1 MKRIKI
7 FDTTLRDGE
16 QSPGVSLNKEE
27 KLKIAMQ
34 LKKLGVDIIEAGFP
48 ASNEEDFESVKEISK
63 NVEGPVICAL
73 SRARKEDI
81 DKAWESL
88 KFSKN
93 PRIHIFLATSKI
105 HLEKKLKKTEEEIL
119 DLIRENI
126 SYAKTFFKDIEFSP
140 EDSSRTSIE
149 FLLKV
154 IETAVISGANI
165 INITDTVGY
174 SQPEEF
180 YERVKIVFDR
190 YRNLFTEKNVEISVH
205 CHNDLGLAVANS
217 LAGIKAGAM
226 QVECTVNGIGERAGN
241 CSLEE
246 VIMNLKTR
254 GDIFDAETGIN
265 HKELFYTSKLVSS
278 LTGLVIQKNKAIV
291 GENAFSHEAGI
302 HQHGVLNDKSTYEII
317 CPEDIGWKGENILI
331 GKHSGKHALEK
342 ILLDLGFNFD
352 SNQIESIFVKI
363 KALSNEKKF
372 IGKDEILLI
381 VNNLNNQ
388 RD

>member
-1 MKRIKI
+1 MKKIKI

-16 QSPGVSLNKEE
+16 QSPGVSLNNKE
-27 KLKIAMQ
+27 KLEIAMQ

-63 NVEGPVICAL
+63 NVRGPVICAL
-73 SRARKEDI
+73 SRARKGDI
-81 DKAWESL
+81 DVAWEAL

-140 EDSSRTSIE
+140 EDSSRTSIV
-149 FLLKV
+149 FLLKA

-180 YERVKIVFDR
+180 YERVKTVFEKHG
-190 YRNLFTEKNVEISVH
+190 NLFKRKNVEVSVH

-217 LAGIKAGAM
+217 LAGIKAGAT

-265 HKELFYTSKLVSS
+265 YRELFYTSKLVSS

-291 GENAFSHEAGI
+291 GANAFSHEAGI
-302 HQHGVLNDKSTYEII
+302 HQHGILNDKFTYEII
-317 CPEDIGWKGENILI
+317 CPEDVGWEGDNIFI

-352 SNQIESIFVKI
+352 SNKIESIFVKI
-363 KALSNEKKF
+363 KALSNEKKP
-372 IGKDEILLI
+372 IGKDEILFI
-381 VNNLNNQ
+381 VNNLNN
-388 RD
+388 